1 MISYIN
7 KEDIMQ
13 PIFTMQYGE
22 FKVADYLTDNIK
34 GSSVFIPASAQ
45 EKGIDLLLYRNDGG
59 RNKVVTIQVKMSR
72 TYYDYHDGFSN
83 HLWFNRFV
91 VQPNA
96 DWYILMGI
104 YARHPK
110 EDKATSSKVADNG
123 WDHIMLAFTNTEM
136 AGFMDSVRQKK
147 NPGKPDSMFGFSFDE
162 DQTQVLQTRGFK
174 EPRDMTRFL
183 IQNRIDEI
191 GASFDRYDEKH
202 EILTK
207 HISELEML
215 MNDLKDTWE
224 DLPWGYRNGVMRNFE
239 DDIYKFIDRHPELHY
254 YGTTLDR
261 YGITGNSNSV
271 LFSTDITDLDDTCLE
286 AMLVAVIRSEH
297 HNEGILLP
305 AIMSGAVVKWLKKL
319 KASDKARIQ
328 ASKR

>member
-1 MISYIN
+1 
-7 KEDIMQ
+7 MQ

-22 FKVADYLTDNIK
+22 FKVADYLADNIR
-34 GSSVFIPASAQ
+34 GASVFIPSSAQ
-45 EKGIDLLLYRNDGG
+45 EKGIDLLLYRNSNGK
-59 RNKVVTIQVKMSR
+59 NKVVTIQVKMSR
-72 TYYDYHDGFSN
+72 TYYDHNNGFDN
-83 HLWFNRFV
+83 HLWFNRFA

-110 EDKATSSKVADNG
+110 KDQAKNSKVADTG

-147 NPGKPDSMFGFSFDE
+147 NPEKPDSMFGFSFDE
-162 DQTQVLQTRGFK
+162 EQTQVWQTRGFK

-191 GASFDRYDEKH
+191 EASFDMYEEEH

-215 MNDLKDTWE
+215 MDDLKDTWE
-224 DLPWGYRNGVMRNFE
+224 NLKWGYSNGVMQGFE
-239 DDIYKFIDRHPELHY
+239 HDTYTFIDRHPELHY
-254 YGTTLDR
+254 YGTILDR
-261 YGITGNSNSV
+261 YGIDIGHDNIYSLDESNM
-271 LFSTDITDLDDTCLE
+271 DDSCLE
-286 AMLVAVIRSEH
+286 ALLVAVMRSQH
-297 HNEGILLP
+297 HNEATLLP
-305 AIMSGAVVKWLKKL
+305 AIMCGAVVRWLKKL
-319 KASDKARIQ
+319 KADDEAKLQDTR
-328 ASKR
+328 R